1 MSFPMQDVSSR
12 RSSGSPR
19 PGEIE
24 QDENQTRDTAGLT
37 GYSIKTERST
47 KKQSSFTRIFADT
60 WTLEILCWLLALVSL
75 VIILIVLAKFN
86 GQLLRNWHSGLSLNT
101 FINVVSQ
108 IAQTAVFVPVAAS
121 ISQLKWIWYSKS
133 RPVGEMEAFDKASR
147 GPIDSLWLIAKH
159 PKW

>member
-1 MSFPMQDVSSR
+1 MSFPSQDVPSR
-12 RSSGSPR
+12 RSSGSPK

-24 QDENQTRDTAGLT
+24 QYENDAQDTAGLT
-37 GYSIKTERST
+37 GYSIETAKST
-47 KKQSSFTRIFADT
+47 KKQSSFTRNLDDN

-75 VIILIVLAKFN
+75 AIILIVLGKFN
-86 GQLLRNWHSGLSLNT
+86 NQPLNNWHSGLSLNT
-101 FINVVSQ
+101 LINVVSQ

-133 RPVGEMEAFDKASR
+133 RPVGEMKDFDKASR
-147 GPIDSLWLIAKH
+147 GPIDSLWLIVKH